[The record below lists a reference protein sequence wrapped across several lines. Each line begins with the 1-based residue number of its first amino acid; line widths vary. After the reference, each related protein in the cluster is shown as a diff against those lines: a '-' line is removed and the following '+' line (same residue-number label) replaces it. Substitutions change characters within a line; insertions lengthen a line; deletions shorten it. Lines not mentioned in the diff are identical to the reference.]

1 MKPPAAGEFTLPLDG
16 LEGASDALQCDGRGQ
31 PPQRTSDSQKGR
43 DTGSEGLEIGD
54 SEQKAKIDM
63 AEMGGR

>member
-1 MKPPAAGEFTLPLDG
+1 V
-16 LEGASDALQCDGRGQ
+16 GRQGSAT
-31 PPQRTSDSQKGR
+31 PQRTSDSQKGR

-63 AEMGGR
+63 AEMGGGDD